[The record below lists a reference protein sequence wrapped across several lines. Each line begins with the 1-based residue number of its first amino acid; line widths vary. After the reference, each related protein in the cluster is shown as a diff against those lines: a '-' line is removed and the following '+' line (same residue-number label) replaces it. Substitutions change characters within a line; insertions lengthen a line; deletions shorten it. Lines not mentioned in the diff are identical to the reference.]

1 MADPSLIGAEQ
12 AQLVAGGALG
22 AFARLYLRH
31 PGNVI
36 KAIGLVVISTASA
49 SAFGADAMKYS
60 PVGLAGTGFIVGL
73 LTLSVASGI
82 LLAVDRLDFG
92 AFLPGKKKD

>member
-1 MADPSLIGAEQ
+1 MAGPEIISAEQ

-49 SAFGADAMKYS
+49 STFGADAVKYS
-60 PVGLAGTGFIVGL
+60 PFDLAGTGFLVGL
-73 LTLSVASGI
+73 VSLSVSAGV
-82 LLAVDRLDFG
+82 LAAIDKLDFG
-92 AFLPGKKKD
+92 AFLPGKGKD

>member
-1 MADPSLIGAEQ
+1 MADPSIIGTEQ

-36 KAIGLVVISTASA
+36 KAIGLVTISTASA
-49 SAFGADAMKYS
+49 SAFGADAVKYS
-60 PVGLAGTGFIVGL
+60 PFDLAGTGFLVGL
-73 LTLSVASGI
+73 VSLSVSSGV
-82 LLAVDRLDFG
+82 LAAVDKLDFG
-92 AFLPGKKKD
+92 AFLPGKRKE

>member
-1 MADPSLIGAEQ
+1 MAGPEIVSAEQ
-12 AQLVAGGALG
+12 AQLIAGGALG

-36 KAIGLVVISTASA
+36 KAIGLVFISTASA

-60 PVGLAGTGFIVGL
+60 PFDLAGTGFLVGL
-73 LTLSVASGI
+73 VSLSVSAGI
-82 LLAVDRLDFG
+82 LAAIDKVDFS
-92 AFLPGKKKD
+92 AWIKGK

>member
-1 MADPSLIGAEQ
+1 MADPTLIGAEQ

-49 SAFGADAMKYS
+49 SAFGADAVKYS
-60 PVGLAGTGFIVGL
+60 PFDLAGTGFLVGL
-73 LTLSVASGI
+73 LSLSVASGV
-82 LLAVDRLDFG
+82 LVAVERLDFG
-92 AFLPGKKKD
+92 AFVPGKKKD